1 MYLFPDINPILGK
14 LGLSDLD
21 FTIKL
26 AESKGVVMLPGSIF
40 GEAGRGY
47 LRITFV
53 TMREDELVEGFKL
66 LREFLEE
73 NKAL

>member
-1 MYLFPDINPILGK
+1 MGV
-14 LGLSDLD
+14 SDVE
-21 FTIKL
+21 FTLKL

-40 GEAGRGY
+40 GEAGRNH

-53 TMREDELVEGFKL
+53 TMKEEELVEGFKL

-73 NKAL
+73 NKVL

>member
-1 MYLFPDINPILGK
+1 ME
-14 LGLSDLD
+14 LSDVEFAL
-21 FTIKL
+21 KL

-40 GEAGRGY
+40 GEAGKNH

-53 TMREDELVEGFKL
+53 TMKENELLEGFKL